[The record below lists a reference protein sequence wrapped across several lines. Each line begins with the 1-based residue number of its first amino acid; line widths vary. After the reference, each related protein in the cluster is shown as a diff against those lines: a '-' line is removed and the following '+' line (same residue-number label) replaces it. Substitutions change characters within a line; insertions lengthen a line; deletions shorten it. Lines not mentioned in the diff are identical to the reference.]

1 MRRVELL
8 RAELTCKDR
17 LYSCSIDIEGAR
29 ELLERRE
36 YVGVYVSRIG
46 GAVTGGWGG
55 WVGGVGL
62 KGKIETG

>member
-1 MRRVELL
+1 M
-8 RAELTCKDR
+8 CKP
-17 LYSCSIDIEGAR
+17 SQINVGGAGHWISIDTERMR